1 MKESINR
8 SILTNEKLRGVFKNN
23 FKLVNQAI
31 QLARFY
37 IKSGHEIRMD
47 RLLEELKNNPELN
60 MELGAKYFAKM
71 LKEKG
76 SVEDALGAYN
86 QGPNANWQSIPESQD
101 YVKSIMEAYKGGT
114 LPTW

>member
-47 RLLEELKNNPELN
+47 RLLEELKNNPDESYIKELE
-60 MELGAKYFAKM
+60 ELE
-71 LKEKG
+71 KEDQ
-76 SVEDALGAYN
+76 ED
-86 QGPNANWQSIPESQD
+86 ES
-101 YVKSIMEAYKGGT
+101 SE
-114 LPTW
+114 